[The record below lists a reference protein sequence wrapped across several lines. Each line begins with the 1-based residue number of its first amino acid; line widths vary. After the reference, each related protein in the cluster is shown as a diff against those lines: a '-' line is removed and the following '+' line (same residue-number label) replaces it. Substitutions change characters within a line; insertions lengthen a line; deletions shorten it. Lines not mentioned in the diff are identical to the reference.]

1 MIGSRKAKV
10 AGSLGNY
17 AGLETGIFT
26 VTLELPCS
34 EPHMAEQFYSKFKP
48 AVTRF
53 MELGITGD
61 KLLKLSE

>member
-1 MIGSRKAKV
+1 
-10 AGSLGNY
+10 
-17 AGLETGIFT
+17 

-34 EPHMAEQFYSKFKP
+34 EPHMAEQLYSKFKP

>member
-17 AGLETGIFT
+17 AGLERGSFN
-26 VTLELPCS
+26 VTLELPSC
-34 EPHMAEQFYSKFKP
+34 EPSMAEQFYSKFKQ

-53 MELGITGD
+53 LELGITGD